1 MRMAYTNQDVDMS
14 FYKRKYTEGTMITTE
29 GTVLPLKYTEVRAD
43 ITGLLADVK
52 VIQKFENNLNKNI
65 EAVYVF
71 PLPHDSAVNSLEIKI
86 GERTIKGVIK
96 EREEAR
102 RTYEEARDEGKKAG
116 LLEQER
122 ANIFTM
128 SVANIEPAQ
137 EILVTII
144 YYETVK
150 YEDGEYEFVFPMTI
164 TPRYIDK
171 TQVKDSEKISPPV
184 ETRKAG
190 REINLFINLDTGFTP
205 GEIKSPSHLL
215 FIQEKGKTKREIQLA
230 KEGELP
236 DKDFILKYSSS
247 GEQLESELSF
257 YRKEFKPGT
266 FMLHITPKMDYGPDE
281 MVKRDVVFVLDRS
294 GSMSGH
300 PIEQARKALKACL
313 RTLRSGD
320 TFSVI
325 VFDDRVEYMENR
337 SIEFNDANLLKAD
350 TYIDSIGPRGGTD
363 ILAAMEAALKLPA
376 NKLYVRQIVFL
387 TDGAVGNEEFVLQE
401 IKKSLGKSRV
411 FTFGIGTA
419 VNRLLLDG
427 MAEMGR
433 GTSRY
438 ITFEENIED
447 AIQKFSNQ
455 TSFPV
460 LTDISLEWKDA
471 SVADMYPVK
480 IPDLYAGQVLYT
492 VGRFH
497 SSGKATAI
505 LKAMTGV
512 GEFRQEIEIDL
523 PDEAT
528 EHPVIETIWAGKR
541 IDALLKKMSEKPK
554 EKHEIR
560 DEIIGIALRYSLMS
574 PYTSL
579 VAVEQGKDDE
589 EPKEKKEIM
598 RVDVP
603 SMVPEGLNRDAFAG
617 PRQRLTGSSMKLS
630 YRSGRPAPRP
640 MSGIMMNVKRDISS
654 PPVLMRRLPS
664 DRSASPGPSAFR
676 QSALQAGHGPSAEK
690 DVLSEEVLYSRTR
703 VPFRETAFS
712 ALPPVDKMDEAENE
726 KGIVRESGAPL
737 SFECEEEFDDGAM
750 SPEPQSCEMKSDE
763 KITPEMIDLTFKY
776 LARNQNAD
784 GSWSKE
790 VLEEKK
796 VISTSLA
803 VLAFIKEGH
812 TGKTGNY
819 VPHVSRAVYFIQS
832 NMDNLSG
839 LSLVLSTMVFVELFK
854 HSDKKKE
861 RKDAEKA
868 IAILKDNW
876 YKFKNLHEKNFAS
889 LSVKSAVEA
898 GLMSEGEL
906 PDTDK
911 WLSEGKDS
919 AKMISTIEKMDDIIS
934 LFLCLISGD
943 EGLINS
949 SVDLLINH
957 YVRGGPEEGSINVFE
972 LNPVDTTAAG
982 IFVLSISKKIQ

>member
-1 MRMAYTNQDVDMS
+1 
-14 FYKRKYTEGTMITTE
+14 
-29 GTVLPLKYTEVRAD
+29 
-43 ITGLLADVK
+43 
-52 VIQKFENNLNKNI
+52 
-65 EAVYVF
+65 
-71 PLPHDSAVNSLEIKI
+71 
-86 GERTIKGVIK
+86 
-96 EREEAR
+96 
-102 RTYEEARDEGKKAG
+102 
-116 LLEQER
+116 
-122 ANIFTM
+122 
-128 SVANIEPAQ
+128 
-137 EILVTII
+137 
-144 YYETVK
+144 
-150 YEDGEYEFVFPMTI
+150 MTI
-164 TPRYIDK
+164 TPKYIDK
-171 TQVKDSEKISPPV
+171 DQVKDSEKISPPV
-184 ETRKAG
+184 EKRLAG
-190 REINLFINLDTGFTP
+190 REINLFINLDTGFEP
-205 GEIKSPSHLL
+205 GEIKSPTHLL

-230 KEGELP
+230 REGELP
-236 DKDFILKYSSS
+236 NKDFILKYSSS
-247 GEQLESELSF
+247 GEQLETAISF

-401 IKKSLGKSRV
+401 IKKSLGKARV
-411 FTFGIGTA
+411 FTFGIGPA

-505 LKAMTGV
+505 LKAMTGG

-579 VAVEQGKDDE
+579 VAVEQGEDDE

-598 RVDVP
+598 RVDMP
-603 SMVPEGLNRDAFAG
+603 SMVPEGLDRDAFRGQRTLQYAPHDSAVAKCQRASPSVRSAG
-617 PRQRLTGSSMKLS
+617 
-630 YRSGRPAPRP
+630 RP
-640 MSGIMMNVKRDISS
+640 MSGIMNIKRDASS
-654 PPVLMRRLPS
+654 TPVLMKRVPS
-664 DRSASPGPSAFR
+664 DRSVSPGSLAFQKP
-676 QSALQAGHGPSAEK
+676 QSPVCHPAPSAEK
-690 DVLSEEVLYSRTR
+690 EMLSEEVLYSRTLK
-703 VPFRETAFS
+703 PFRDSDLST
-712 ALPPVDKMDEAENE
+712 LLPVDKMDENE

-737 SFECEEEFDDGAM
+737 SFECEEEFDYGAM
-750 SPEPQSCEMKSDE
+750 SPEPQACEMKSDE

-784 GSWSKE
+784 GSWSRE

-796 VISTSLA
+796 
-803 VLAFIKEGH
+803 
-812 TGKTGNY
+812 
-819 VPHVSRAVYFIQS
+819 
-832 NMDNLSG
+832 
-839 LSLVLSTMVFVELFK
+839 
-854 HSDKKKE
+854 
-861 RKDAEKA
+861 
-868 IAILKDNW
+868 
-876 YKFKNLHEKNFAS
+876 
-889 LSVKSAVEA
+889 
-898 GLMSEGEL
+898 
-906 PDTDK
+906 
-911 WLSEGKDS
+911 
-919 AKMISTIEKMDDIIS
+919 
-934 LFLCLISGD
+934 
-943 EGLINS
+943 
-949 SVDLLINH
+949 
-957 YVRGGPEEGSINVFE
+957 
-972 LNPVDTTAAG
+972 
-982 IFVLSISKKIQ
+982 